1 MFRGL
6 KNAPKDLDLTHT
18 KQGENKMEKMLSIMA
33 MRLTL
38 YGELKDLTKESL
50 INLII
55 ELSEDN
61 NLFNDILSNL
71 EYTEEHER
79 YIKNR

>member
-1 MFRGL
+1 MKINQMLMTTIQRKIL
-6 KNAPKDLDLTHT
+6 
-18 KQGENKMEKMLSIMA
+18 NK
-33 MRLTL
+33 
-38 YGELKDLTKESL
+38 ELKDLTKENL

-61 NLFNDILSNL
+61 DLFNDILSNL

>member
-1 MFRGL
+1 
-6 KNAPKDLDLTHT
+6 
-18 KQGENKMEKMLSIMA
+18 MEKMLSIMA

>member
-1 MFRGL
+1 
-6 KNAPKDLDLTHT
+6 
-18 KQGENKMEKMLSIMA
+18 MEKMLSIMA
-33 MRLTL
+33 MRLIL
-38 YGELKDLTKESL
+38 YYELKDLTKESL

-61 NLFNDILSNL
+61 DLSNDILSNL
-71 EYTEEHER
+71 ECTEEHER